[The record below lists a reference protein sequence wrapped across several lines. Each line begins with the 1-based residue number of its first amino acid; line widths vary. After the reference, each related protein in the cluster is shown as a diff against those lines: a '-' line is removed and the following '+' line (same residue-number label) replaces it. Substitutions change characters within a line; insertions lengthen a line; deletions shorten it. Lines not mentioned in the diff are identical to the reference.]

1 MHHFLI
7 RSAACAFLFAAMSVS
22 ARDAI
27 DGERLV
33 IKPIKNDTFQTGDYQ
48 FGKGEL
54 WGYVG
59 DLKETKKIKGML
71 LRDGGKATD
80 EQKHIIATIA
90 QAQELDA
97 MIELDGKQQPL
108 VDPKPAPA
116 PATDAAA
123 APAATQ

>member
-1 MHHFLI
+1 MHKFLV
-7 RSAACAFLFAAMSVS
+7 RSAACAFVFAAVSAS
-22 ARDAI
+22 ARDAV

-33 IKPIKNDTFQTGDYQ
+33 VKPFKNDTFQTGDYQ

-97 MIELDGKQQPL
+97 VIELDGKQQPL
-108 VDPKPAPA
+108 IDPKPA

>member
-1 MHHFLI
+1 MQKFLA
-7 RSAACAFLFAAMSVS
+7 RSAACALLLTALCVQ
-22 ARDAI
+22 ARDAL

-33 IKPIKNDTFQTGDYQ
+33 VKPSKNDTFETGDYR

-59 DLKETKKIKGML
+59 DLKESKKIKGML
-71 LRDGGKATD
+71 LRDGGKASD

-90 QAQELDA
+90 QAQQLDA
-97 MIELDGKQQPL
+97 MIELEGKQQAL

-116 PATDAAA
+116 ADPAA

>member
-1 MHHFLI
+1 MHRFLT
-7 RSAACAFLFAAMSVS
+7 RSAACALLFAAVGAS
-22 ARDAI
+22 ARDAV
-27 DGERLV
+27 DGDRLV
-33 IKPIKNDTFQTGDYQ
+33 VKPFKNDTFQTGDYR

-59 DLKETKKIKGML
+59 DLKESKKIKGVL

-90 QAQELDA
+90 QGQQIDA
-97 MIELDGKQQPL
+97 MIELDGQQQPL
-108 VDPKPAPA
+108 VDPKPAAA
-116 PATDAAA
+116 PAEAA

>member
-1 MHHFLI
+1 MHKFLT
-7 RSAACAFLFAAMSVS
+7 RGAACALLLTALCAH
-22 ARDAI
+22 ARDAF

-33 IKPIKNDTFQTGDYQ
+33 VTPFKNDTFQTGDYR

-59 DLKETKKIKGML
+59 DLKESKKIKGML

-90 QAQELDA
+90 QAQQLDA
-97 MIELDGKQQPL
+97 VIELDGKQQPL
-108 VDPKPAPA
+108 VDPKPTPA
-116 PATDAAA
+116 ADAA

>member
-1 MHHFLI
+1 MYKFLI
-7 RSAACAFLFAAMSVS
+7 RSAACAFLFAAVSAS

-33 IKPIKNDTFQTGDYQ
+33 IKPFKNDSFQTGDYQ

-59 DLKETKKIKGML
+59 ELKETKKIKGML

-90 QAQELDA
+90 QAQQLDA
-97 MIELDGKQQPL
+97 MIELDGKQQAL

-116 PATDAAA
+116 PAADAA

>member
-1 MHHFLI
+1 MNQFLT
-7 RSAACAFLFAAMSVS
+7 RSIACALLFAAVGAS
-22 ARDAI
+22 ARDAV

-33 IKPIKNDTFQTGDYQ
+33 VKPFKNDTFQTGDYQ

-59 DLKETKKIKGML
+59 DLKESKKIKGVL
-71 LRDGGKATD
+71 LRDGGKASD

-90 QAQELDA
+90 QAQQLDA

-116 PATDAAA
+116 ADAAA
-123 APAATQ
+123 APAAAQ

>member
-1 MHHFLI
+1 MHKFLTPA
-7 RSAACAFLFAAMSVS
+7 AACTLMLAALCAH
-22 ARDAI
+22 ARDAV
-27 DGERLV
+27 DGDRLV
-33 IKPIKNDTFQTGDYQ
+33 VKPFKNDTFQTGDYR

-59 DLKETKKIKGML
+59 DLKESKKIKGVL
-71 LRDGGKATD
+71 LRDGGNATD

-97 MIELDGKQQPL
+97 VIELDGKQQPL

-116 PATDAAA
+116 AAAPA